1 MKRFIPLLSG
11 LILMMSAY
19 SIVSEGGTGVDR
31 AEELLKQARTALGGE
46 ANLRAIQSF
55 SVSGKLRRVTQ
66 ARDQSGEIK
75 IDFLLPDKF
84 KKTETMSLIAGVELT
99 LVSALNGDHAWRDS
113 RSSSSNAQVT
123 VIGRDGGKGQQSVPP
138 KEVRADFARNLLGL
152 LLSPPASFPIRF
164 YYAGVAEAPD
174 GKADVID
181 ARGPDGFEARLFLDK
196 NTHRPLMLSY
206 KGMVPRLSTM
216 RTQSGRESVDKIVKD
231 AQAGGNRQ
239 QSEIQIRYSDYRIV
253 NGVMLPHRITKT
265 ADGKTSEEWE
275 ITKFKINPT
284 ELRPEKF
291 VR

>member
-1 MKRFIPLLSG
+1 ML
-11 LILMMSAY
+11 SAY
-19 SIVSEGGTGVDR
+19 SYVAEGGTGVDR
-31 AEELLKQARTALGGE
+31 AEELLKQARVALGGE
-46 ANLRAIQSF
+46 ANLRAIQSL
-55 SVSGKLRRVTQ
+55 SVSGRLRRVTQ

-75 IDFLLPDKF
+75 LDFLLPDKF
-84 KKTETMSLIAGVELT
+84 KKTETMNLIAGVELT
-99 LVSALNGDHAWRDS
+99 LVSVLNGDRAWKDS

-123 VIGRDGGKGQQSVPP
+123 VIGPDGGKGEQSVPP

-164 YYAGVAEAPD
+164 NYAGVAEAPD

-206 KGMVPRLSTM
+206 RGMVPRLSTM

-231 AQAGGNRQ
+231 AQVGGNRQ
-239 QSEIQIRYSDYRIV
+239 QAEIQIRYSDYRVV

-265 ADGKTSEEWE
+265 ADGKTNEEWE
-275 ITKFKINPT
+275 ITRFKINPT
-284 ELRPEKF
+284 ELKPGVFNK
-291 VR
+291 